1 MANNVNKTVPSP
13 PLRGPGGIVYG
24 VIGTGAIGGYYGA
37 RLVCAGEDVH
47 FLLHSDYEY
56 VKEHGLKVCSVR
68 GDFELPRVNA
78 YRSTADMP
86 ACDVVLV
93 CLKSTSNGLLR
104 ELLPPLLH
112 KDTIVLMIQNGL
124 GLEADLQEVFPELQ
138 IAGGLAFICS
148 NKTGSGEI
156 AHLDYGGLNIGS
168 YSCRDLSRLEE
179 VAAVFNRA
187 DIQAKV
193 LDLELARWMKLVWN
207 VPYNGLTVVLN
218 TTTDHLMAH
227 PVSEGLIRDLMLEVI
242 RGANQVGKGRFTIG
256 EEYADKML
264 EMTRTMTPYSPSM
277 KLDYD
282 NHRPLEISYIY
293 TRPVH
298 EAAEA
303 GFVMQKVH
311 MLQQQ
316 LCFLDKG
323 E

>member
-1 MANNVNKTVPSP
+1 MVNNVNKTVPSP

-56 VKEHGLKVCSVR
+56 VKEHGLKVRSVR

-218 TTTDHLMAH
+218 TTTDHLMTH

-242 RGANQVGKGRFTIG
+242 RGRTRLGRDVLRL
-256 EEYADKML
+256 A
-264 EMTRTMTPYSPSM
+264 RSM
-277 KLDYD
+277 QIRCWK
-282 NHRPLEISYIY
+282 
-293 TRPVH
+293 
-298 EAAEA
+298 
-303 GFVMQKVH
+303 
-311 MLQQQ
+311 
-316 LCFLDKG
+316 
-323 E
+323 